1 MSNVD
6 TALALFQSI
15 SDDDLDAVAAHF
27 ADDAEWVEL
36 PLGKIYRGPA
46 GWRENVEYWRE
57 GFTDGKAE
65 VTNVVDGGDTV
76 VVEYLGS
83 GLNDRPL
90 PTPQG
95 ELPPTGRPHRGGDR
109 RRLGVR
115 GREDR
120 ARPQLR
126 RRAHGPD
133 EPAGRARRR
142 RRR

>member
-1 MSNVD
+1 MTNVD
-6 TALALFQSI
+6 TALALFRSI

-36 PLGKIYRGPA
+36 PLGKVYRGPA

-83 GLNDRPL
+83 GLQRPAAPDAAGRAAADRAA
-90 PTPQG
+90 
-95 ELPPTGRPHRGGDR
+95 HRGGDR

-115 GREDR
+115 GGKIVRGR
-120 ARPQLR
+120 RTSAASR
-126 RRAHGPD
+126 RR
-133 EPAGRARRR
+133 
-142 RRR
+142 

>member
-6 TALALFQSI
+6 VALALFTSI
-15 SDDDLDAVAAHF
+15 AEDDLDAVAACF
-27 ADDAEWVEL
+27 AEHAEWVEL
-36 PLGKIYRGPA
+36 PLGKTYRGPA

-76 VVEYLGS
+76 IVEYTGS

-95 ELPPTGRPHRGGDR
+95 VVPPSGRRIEAAIVDVWEFEDGKI
-109 RRLGVR
+109 VR
-115 GREDR
+115 GRSYVGGLVAEM
-120 ARPQLR
+120 LT
-126 RRAHGPD
+126 
-133 EPAGRARRR
+133 PA
-142 RRR
+142 

>member
-1 MSNVD
+1 MTNVD

-76 VVEYLGS
+76 IVEYLGS
-83 GLNDRPL
+83 GLNDKAL

-95 ELPPTGRPHRGGDR
+95 ELPLTLRRIEAAIVDVWEFAGGRI
-109 RRLGVR
+109 VR
-115 GREDR
+115 GRSYVGGLT
-120 ARPQLR
+120 AQMNRPSP
-126 RRAHGPD
+126 G
-133 EPAGRARRR
+133 
-142 RRR
+142 